1 MSTNLI
7 GLIVGGFIPAL
18 LFGFCNIASKASVQA
33 SIGTGP
39 FLVLTG
45 ISVSLIGFVVSLY
58 FGDRTLNTTS
68 GIYAMLFGFLWGSGS
83 AFVVIG
89 LSRYQV
95 PVSKLAPLYNT
106 NTLVTVLLALVI
118 FSEWKSVDVPQLI
131 GGAVLI
137 VFGSL
142 LVSNA

>member
-1 MSTNLI
+1 MSTQLI
-7 GLIVGGFIPAL
+7 GIIVGGLIPAF
-18 LFGFCNIASKASVQA
+18 LFGACNVASKASVQA

-39 FLVLTG
+39 YLILCGLAVSTVGVLV
-45 ISVSLIGFVVSLY
+45 SFVL
-58 FGDRTLNTTS
+58 GDRTVNSIS
-68 GIYAMLFGFLWGSGS
+68 GAYAFLFGFLWASG
-83 AFVVIG
+83 AGLVAVG
-89 LSRYQV
+89 LSKYQV
-95 PVSKLAPLYNT
+95 PLSKLSPLYNT

-118 FSEWKSVDVPQLI
+118 FAEWKEIDVARLL